1 MSSHFDSGIQC
12 LSLIARFHQLPAEPS
27 ALKREFQHD
36 DESLAD
42 INLIRAAKSLGFK
55 AKFIQ
60 DKVEKLSAHLL
71 PAIARHEDGHFFI
84 IAKSTDDEVLIQD
97 LQNQKP
103 ETLSFAQ
110 LETIWNG
117 ELLLLSKRSSLLSES
132 AKFGFSWFLPALVK
146 YKPYFSDVFVASFF
160 IQLVGLASPIFFQV
174 VIDKVLVHKGMTTLD
189 VLAVGFFIVITFE
202 VVLTGLRTY
211 VFSHTT
217 NRVDVELGSKL
228 YKHMLSLPVSYFN
241 TRRVGDTV
249 ARVKELDSIREFLTG
264 SSLTVVLDVFFS
276 FVFFAVMFYYAP
288 LLTWIIIGTI
298 PFYFAL
304 SLLVTP
310 TLRKRL
316 NEKFQRSAENHSFL
330 VESVNGVETIKA
342 MAVEPQLRNTWEDKL
357 ADYVNTSFKTSN
369 LNNVY
374 SQVAA
379 YINKVGGL
387 FTLYFGAIAVVTGE
401 LTIGQFIAFNML
413 SQRVSGPIMRL
424 VNLWQDFQQAN
435 ISLQRLGD
443 VLNAPSEPGYN
454 PNRATLPDIKG
465 QVLFE
470 DVVFRYGPNRAPV
483 LNNISFQC
491 RPGEVIGIVGR
502 SGSGKSTLTKL
513 VQRLYVPESGRVM
526 IDGVDLAMVEPAW
539 LRRQVGVVLQEN
551 FLFNRTVR
559 ENIALVDSGMPM
571 EQVVNAAQLAGAHEF
586 ILELPEGYDTVVG
599 EQGSSL
605 SGGQRQRIAIARA
618 LVTNPKIL
626 IFDEA
631 TSALDYE
638 SESIIQANMR
648 RISQGRTVFIIAHR
662 LSAVKDANR
671 IMVVDKGKLVEQGGH
686 EQLIKHG
693 GIYAQ
698 LYSIQSHQGIGV
710 AAKPVKQANL
720 SKQVGTANNPISP
733 QRSVRTN
740 AQVNVQTN
748 AQVNAPG
755 SFVQK
760 SQVIQTAP
768 VQNTTQHT
776 ATTQSSVT
784 KAPDVQS
791 AQQGDDNAK

>member
-1 MSSHFDSGIQC
+1 MSSHFTSGIQC
-12 LSLIARFHQLPAEPS
+12 LALIARFHQIPAEPS
-27 ALKREFQHD
+27 ALIREFQHND
-36 DESLAD
+36 LDSNDKSLAD
-42 INLIRAAKSLGFK
+42 INLIRAAKSLGFR
-55 AKFIQ
+55 AKFIV
-60 DKVEKLSAHLL
+60 DKAGKLSAHTL
-71 PAIARHEDGHFFI
+71 PAIARHQDGHFFLI
-84 IAKSTDDEVLIQD
+84 VKIGTKGGSDEVLIHD
-97 LQNQKP
+97 LAYGKP
-103 ETLSFAQ
+103 STHSFNE
-110 LETIWNG
+110 LNEFWTG
-117 ELLLLSKRSSLLSES
+117 DLLLLSKRSSVLGGMLTES
-132 AKFGFSWFLPALVK
+132 AKFGFSWFIPALIK
-146 YKPYFSDVFVASFF
+146 YKTYFSDVFVASFF
-160 IQLVGLASPIFFQV
+160 IQLVGLATPIFFQV

-202 VVLTGLRTY
+202 VILTGLRTY

-228 YKHMLSLPVSYFN
+228 YKHMLSLPVAYFN

-249 ARVKELDSIREFLTG
+249 ARVKELDSVREFLTG
-264 SSLTVVLDVFFS
+264 SSLTVVLDVLFS

-298 PFYFAL
+298 PFYLAL
-304 SLLVTP
+304 SLLITP
-310 TLRKRL
+310 TLKKRL

-342 MAVEPQLRNTWEDKL
+342 MAVEPQLRNSWEDKL
-357 ADYVNTSFKTSN
+357 ADYVNISFKTSN
-369 LNNVY
+369 LNNIY
-374 SQVAA
+374 SQIAA
-379 YINKVGGL
+379 YINKIGGL
-387 FTLYFGAIAVVTGE
+387 LTLYFGSIAVVSGE

-413 SQRVSGPIMRL
+413 AQRVSGPIMRL

-443 VLNAPSEPGYN
+443 VLNSPSEPGYN

-465 QVLFE
+465 QVLF
-470 DVVFRYGPNRAPV
+470 DNVLFRYAPNRAPV

-513 VQRLYVPESGRVM
+513 IQRLYVPESGRVL
-526 IDGVDLAMVEPAW
+526 IDGVDLAMVDPAW

-559 ENIALVDSGMPM
+559 ENIALVDPSMPM
-571 EQVVNAAQLAGAHEF
+571 EQVVNAAQLSGAHEF

-605 SGGQRQRIAIARA
+605 SGGQRQRISIARA

-671 IMVVDKGKLVEQGGH
+671 ILVVDKGKLVEQGSH
-686 EQLIKHG
+686 QQLVKHG

-698 LYSIQSHQGIGV
+698 LYSIQNHHGLGMV
-710 AAKPVKQANL
+710 AKPPIKPLVPDAG
-720 SKQVGTANNPISP
+720 GT
-733 QRSVRTN
+733 
-740 AQVNVQTN
+740 NV
-748 AQVNAPG
+748 
-755 SFVQK
+755 
-760 SQVIQTAP
+760 
-768 VQNTTQHT
+768 
-776 ATTQSSVT
+776 
-784 KAPDVQS
+784 
-791 AQQGDDNAK
+791 

>member
-1 MSSHFDSGIQC
+1 MSSHFTSAIQC
-12 LSLIARFHQLPAEPS
+12 LSLLARFHQIPAEPS
-27 ALKREFQHD
+27 ALLREFLPD
-36 DESLAD
+36 ASSENAEALAD

-60 DKVEKLSAHLL
+60 DKPENLSEHLL
-71 PAIARHEDGHFFI
+71 PAIARHKDGHFFI
-84 IAKSTDDEVLIQD
+84 IVKVANDEVLIQD
-97 LQNQKP
+97 IASKDSSVNNTKAP
-103 ETLSFAQ
+103 TSHSYEELSSF
-110 LETIWNG
+110 WG
-117 ELLLLSKRSSLLSES
+117 GDLLLLSKRTSFFSGVMTQS
-132 AKFGFSWFLPALVK
+132 AKFGFSWFIPALIK

-228 YKHMLSLPVSYFN
+228 YKHMLSLPVAYFN
-241 TRRVGDTV
+241 ARRVGDTV
-249 ARVKELDSIREFLTG
+249 ARVKELDSVREFLTG
-264 SSLTVVLDVFFS
+264 SSLTVVLDILFS
-276 FVFFAVMFYYAP
+276 SVFFAVMFYYAP
-288 LLTWIIIGTI
+288 LLTWIIVGTI
-298 PFYFAL
+298 PFYLAL

-316 NEKFQRSAENHSFL
+316 DEKFQRSAENHSFL

-342 MAVEPQLRNTWEDKL
+342 MAVEPQLRNSWEDKL

-369 LNNVY
+369 LSNIY

-387 FTLYFGAIAVVTGE
+387 LTLYFGAIAVVSQE

-413 SQRVSGPIMRL
+413 AQRVSGPIMRL

-443 VLNAPSEPGYN
+443 VLNAPPEPGYN

-465 QVLFE
+465 QVVF
-470 DVVFRYGPNRAPV
+470 DNVIFRYAPNRPPV
-483 LNNISFQC
+483 LNDISFAC

-513 VQRLYVPESGRVM
+513 VQRLYLPESGRVL

-559 ENIALVDSGMPM
+559 DNIALVDSGMSM
-571 EQVVNAAQLAGAHEF
+571 EQVVKAAKLSGAHEF
-586 ILELPEGYDTVVG
+586 ILELPEGYDTIVG

-662 LSAVKDANR
+662 LSAVKDAHR
-671 IMVVDKGKLVEQGGH
+671 IMVIDKGRLVEQGSH
-686 EQLIKHG
+686 QQLVKHG

-698 LYSIQSHQGIGV
+698 LHSIQTHQGLGV
-710 AAKPVKQANL
+710 AAKPVNQAKQAQQTKEPMTHTM
-720 SKQVGTANNPISP
+720 SQQKTTPQQSHQTPHKQPQQKQVVNQADGTNKEAE
-733 QRSVRTN
+733 
-740 AQVNVQTN
+740 
-748 AQVNAPG
+748 
-755 SFVQK
+755 
-760 SQVIQTAP
+760 
-768 VQNTTQHT
+768 H
-776 ATTQSSVT
+776 
-784 KAPDVQS
+784 DV
-791 AQQGDDNAK
+791 

>member
-1 MSSHFDSGIQC
+1 MSNHFNSAIQC
-12 LSLIARFHQLPAEPS
+12 LTLIARFHQLPVEPS
-27 ALKREFQHD
+27 ALLREFQY
-36 DESLAD
+36 DESNEDKSLLAN
-42 INLIRAAKSLGFK
+42 INLIRAAKSIGFK
-55 AKFIQ
+55 AKFII
-60 DKVEKLSAHLL
+60 DTAEKLTAHTL
-71 PAIARHEDGHFFI
+71 PAIARHVDGHFFI
-84 IAKSTDDEVLIQD
+84 IVKIANDEVLVQEITGA
-97 LQNQKP
+97 NIG
-103 ETLSFAQ
+103 LSSHTFA
-110 LETIWNG
+110 EINEFWTG
-117 ELLLLSKRSSLLSES
+117 DLLLLSKRSSLISS
-132 AKFGFSWFLPALVK
+132 VMTDSVKFGFSWFIPVLIK
-146 YKPYFSDVFVASFF
+146 YKTYFNDVFIASFF

-202 VVLTGLRTY
+202 VILTGLRTY

-228 YKHMLSLPVSYFN
+228 YKHMLSLPIAYFN
-241 TRRVGDTV
+241 SRRVGDTV

-264 SSLTVVLDVFFS
+264 SSLTVVLDIFFS
-276 FVFFAVMFYYAP
+276 FVFFGVMFYYAP
-288 LLTWIIIGTI
+288 LLTWIVIGTI
-298 PFYFAL
+298 PFYLTL
-304 SLLVTP
+304 SLIITP

-342 MAVEPQLRNTWEDKL
+342 MAVEPQLRNSWEDKL

-369 LNNVY
+369 LNNIY

-379 YINKVGGL
+379 YINKIGGL
-387 FTLYFGAIAVVTGE
+387 LTLYFGSIAVVSGD
-401 LTIGQFIAFNML
+401 LSIGQFIAFNML
-413 SQRVSGPIMRL
+413 AQRVSGPIMRL
-424 VNLWQDFQQAN
+424 VNLWQDFQQAS

-443 VLNAPSEPGYN
+443 VLNSPSEPGYN
-454 PNRATLPDIKG
+454 PNRATLPDIMGKVVFDN
-465 QVLFE
+465 VLF
-470 DVVFRYGPNRAPV
+470 RYAPNRAPV
-483 LNNISFQC
+483 LNNVSFQC
-491 RPGEVIGIVGR
+491 SPGEVIGIVGR

-513 VQRLYVPESGRVM
+513 VQRLYVPEAGRVL

-551 FLFNRTVR
+551 FLFNLTVR
-559 ENIALVDSGMPM
+559 ENIALVDPSMPM
-571 EQVVNAAQLAGAHEF
+571 EQVVKAAQLSGAHDF

-662 LSAVKDANR
+662 LSAVKDAHR
-671 IMVVDKGKLVEQGGH
+671 IMVVDKGRLVEQGSH
-686 EQLIKHG
+686 QQLVEYG

-698 LYSIQSHQGIGV
+698 LYSIQNHHGV
-710 AAKPVKQANL
+710 GMAAKPLAQAPI
-720 SKQVGTANNPISP
+720 NPIIQNKP
-733 QRSVRTN
+733 KVGGNN
-740 AQVNVQTN
+740 A
-748 AQVNAPG
+748 
-755 SFVQK
+755 S
-760 SQVIQTAP
+760 
-768 VQNTTQHT
+768 
-776 ATTQSSVT
+776 
-784 KAPDVQS
+784 
-791 AQQGDDNAK
+791 

>member
-1 MSSHFDSGIQC
+1 MSSHFNSAIQC
-12 LSLIARFHQLPAEPS
+12 LTLIARFHQIPAEPS
-27 ALKREFQHD
+27 ALLREFQY
-36 DESLAD
+36 DESNEDKALLAN
-42 INLIRAAKSLGFK
+42 INLIRAAKSIGLK
-55 AKFIQ
+55 AKFITDTT
-60 DKVEKLSAHLL
+60 DKLTTYVL
-71 PAIARHEDGHFFI
+71 PAIAQHRDGHFFI
-84 IAKSTDDEVLIQD
+84 IVKIANNEVLVQEVIGSNFG
-97 LQNQKP
+97 L
-103 ETLSFAQ
+103 TSYTFA
-110 LETIWNG
+110 EINEIWSG
-117 ELLLLSKRSSLLSES
+117 DLLLLSKRSSLISGVMTEN
-132 AKFGFSWFLPALVK
+132 AKFGFSWFIPVLIK
-146 YKPYFSDVFVASFF
+146 YKTYFNDVFIASFF
-160 IQLVGLASPIFFQV
+160 IQLVGLATPIFFQV

-189 VLAVGFFIVITFE
+189 VLAIGFFIVITFE

-228 YKHMLSLPVSYFN
+228 YKHMLSLPIAYFN
-241 TRRVGDTV
+241 SRRVGDTV

-264 SSLTVVLDVFFS
+264 SSLTVVLDIFFG
-276 FVFFAVMFYYAP
+276 FVFFGVMFYYAP

-298 PFYFAL
+298 PFYLAL
-304 SLLVTP
+304 SLIVTP

-342 MAVEPQLRNTWEDKL
+342 MAVEPQLRNSWEDKL
-357 ADYVNTSFKTSN
+357 ADYVNISFKTSN
-369 LNNVY
+369 LNNIY
-374 SQVAA
+374 SQSAA
-379 YINKVGGL
+379 YINKIGGL
-387 FTLYFGAIAVVTGE
+387 LTLYFGSIAVVSGE
-401 LTIGQFIAFNML
+401 LSIGQFIAFNML
-413 SQRVSGPIMRL
+413 AQRVSGPIMRL

-454 PNRATLPDIKG
+454 PNRATLPDITG
-465 QVLFE
+465 RVVFDNVLF
-470 DVVFRYGPNRAPV
+470 RYAPNRAPV

-491 RPGEVIGIVGR
+491 RPGEVVGIVGR

-513 VQRLYVPESGRVM
+513 VQRLYVPEAGRVL

-551 FLFNRTVR
+551 FLFNLSVR
-559 ENIALVDSGMPM
+559 ENIALVDPSMPM
-571 EQVVNAAQLAGAHEF
+571 EQVVKAAQLSGAHDF

-662 LSAVKDANR
+662 LSAVKDAHR
-671 IMVVDKGKLVEQGGH
+671 IMVVDKGRLVEQGNH
-686 EQLIKHG
+686 QQLVAHG

-698 LYSIQSHQGIGV
+698 LYSIQNHHGVGV
-710 AAKPVKQANL
+710 AAKPIAQAPI
-720 SKQVGTANNPISP
+720 NPIIQNKP
-733 QRSVRTN
+733 KMGGNN
-740 AQVNVQTN
+740 A
-748 AQVNAPG
+748 
-755 SFVQK
+755 S
-760 SQVIQTAP
+760 
-768 VQNTTQHT
+768 
-776 ATTQSSVT
+776 
-784 KAPDVQS
+784 
-791 AQQGDDNAK
+791 

>member
-1 MSSHFDSGIQC
+1 MSSQFTSGIQC
-12 LSLIARFHQLPAEPS
+12 LALIARFHQIPAEPS
-27 ALKREFQHD
+27 ALIREFQHND
-36 DESLAD
+36 LHPNDKSLAD

-55 AKFIQ
+55 ARFIK
-60 DKVEKLSAHLL
+60 DSAEKLSEHTL
-71 PAIARHEDGHFFI
+71 PAIARHQDGRFFI
-84 IAKSTDDEVLIQD
+84 IAKISKNEVLIHD
-97 LQNQKP
+97 LSSNESNNKP
-103 ETLSFAQ
+103 TTHTFDELNSFWA
-110 LETIWNG
+110 G
-117 ELLLLSKRSSLLSES
+117 DLLLLSKRSSLISGVMTES
-132 AKFGFSWFLPALVK
+132 AKFGFSWFIPALIK
-146 YKPYFSDVFVASFF
+146 YKTYFSDVFVASFF

-202 VVLTGLRTY
+202 VILTGLRTY

-228 YKHMLSLPVSYFN
+228 YKHMLSLPVAYFN
-241 TRRVGDTV
+241 SRRVGDTV
-249 ARVKELDSIREFLTG
+249 ARVKELDSVREFLTG
-264 SSLTVVLDVFFS
+264 SSLTVVLDVLFS

-288 LLTWIIIGTI
+288 LLTWIIVGTI
-298 PFYFAL
+298 PFYLAL
-304 SLLVTP
+304 SLIITP

-342 MAVEPQLRNTWEDKL
+342 MAVESQLRNSWEDKL

-369 LNNVY
+369 LNNIY
-374 SQVAA
+374 SQIAA

-387 FTLYFGAIAVVTGE
+387 FTLYFGSIAVVSAE

-413 SQRVSGPIMRL
+413 AQRVSGPIMRL
-424 VNLWQDFQQAN
+424 VNLWQEFQQAN

-443 VLNAPSEPGYN
+443 VLNSPSEPGYN

-465 QVLFE
+465 KVLF
-470 DVVFRYGPNRAPV
+470 DNVLFRYAPNRAPV

-491 RPGEVIGIVGR
+491 NPGEVIGIVGR

-513 VQRLYVPESGRVM
+513 IQRLYVPESGRVL

-551 FLFNRTVR
+551 FLFNLTVR
-559 ENIALVDSGMPM
+559 ENIALVDPSMPM
-571 EQVVNAAQLAGAHEF
+571 EQVVNAAQLSGAHEF
-586 ILELPEGYDTVVG
+586 ILELPEGYDTIVG

-671 IMVVDKGKLVEQGGH
+671 IMVIDKGRLVEQGNH
-686 EQLIKHG
+686 QQLVKHG

-698 LYSIQSHQGIGV
+698 LYSIQNHHGLGM
-710 AAKPVKQANL
+710 AAKPANPPNLDKQAPI
-720 SKQVGTANNPISP
+720 NPI
-733 QRSVRTN
+733 
-740 AQVNVQTN
+740 
-748 AQVNAPG
+748 
-755 SFVQK
+755 
-760 SQVIQTAP
+760 I
-768 VQNTTQHT
+768 
-776 ATTQSSVT
+776 
-784 KAPDVQS
+784 QS
-791 AQQGDDNAK
+791 AQSAPDTGGNNV

>member
-1 MSSHFDSGIQC
+1 LLARLVQFFREDMSNHFNSGVQC
-12 LSLIARFHQLPAEPS
+12 LALIARFHQLPAEAN
-27 ALKREFQHD
+27 ALIREFQHKD
-36 DESLAD
+36 PSLAD
-42 INLIRAAKSLGFK
+42 INLVRAAKSLGFK
-55 AKFIQ
+55 AKFIG
-60 DKVEKLSAHLL
+60 DKPEKLSAHVL
-71 PAIARHEDGHFFI
+71 PAIARHEEGHFFV
-84 IAKSTDDEVLIQD
+84 IAKSTNDEVLIHD
-97 LQNQKP
+97 LTEQKP
-103 ETLSFAQ
+103 QTLTFAQ
-110 LETIWNG
+110 LETIWTG
-117 ELLLLSKRSSLLSES
+117 DLLLLSKRNSLVNKS
-132 AKFGFSWFLPALVK
+132 AKFGFSWFVPALIK
-146 YKPYFSDVFVASFF
+146 YKKFFADVFIASFF
-160 IQLVGLASPIFFQV
+160 IQLVGLATPIFFQV

-202 VVLTGLRTY
+202 VFLTGLRTY

-228 YKHMLSLPVSYFN
+228 YKHMLSLPIAYFN
-241 TRRVGDTV
+241 SRRVGDTV

-264 SSLTVVLDVFFS
+264 SSLTIVLDVFFS
-276 FVFFAVMFYYAP
+276 FIFFAVMFYYAP
-288 LLTWIIIGTI
+288 LLTWIILGTI
-298 PFYFAL
+298 PFYLVL

-310 TLRKRL
+310 ALRKRL
-316 NEKFQRSAENHSFL
+316 NDKFQRSAENHSFL

-342 MAVEPQLRNTWEDKL
+342 MAVEPQLRNSWEDKL
-357 ADYVNTSFKTSN
+357 ADYVNVSFKTSN

-387 FTLYFGAIAVVTGE
+387 LTLYFGAIAVVMGE

-443 VLNAPSEPGYN
+443 VLNSPSEPGYN

-465 QVLFE
+465 QINF
-470 DVVFRYGPNRAPV
+470 DNVVFRYAPNRPPV

-491 RPGEVIGIVGR
+491 RAGEVIGIVGR

-513 VQRLYVPESGRVM
+513 VQRLYVPEAGRVL

-551 FLFNRTVR
+551 FLFNRSVR
-559 ENIALVDSGMPM
+559 ENIALVDTGMPM

-586 ILELPEGYDTVVG
+586 ILELPEGYDTIVG

-671 IMVVDKGKLVEQGGH
+671 IMVIDKGKLVEQGEH
-686 EQLIKHG
+686 QQLVELG
-693 GIYAQ
+693 GIYAH
-698 LYSIQSHQGIGV
+698 LYSIQNHHGVGITEKV
-710 AAKPVKQANL
+710 APKKPS
-720 SKQVGTANNPISP
+720 SKQPS
-733 QRSVRTN
+733 
-740 AQVNVQTN
+740 
-748 AQVNAPG
+748 
-755 SFVQK
+755 QK
-760 SQVIQTAP
+760 AVI
-768 VQNTTQHT
+768 VSSHSTTLEKPLHPLR
-776 ATTQSSVT
+776 
-784 KAPDVQS
+784 KDH
-791 AQQGDDNAK
+791 G

>member
-1 MSSHFDSGIQC
+1 MSSHFNSGIQC
-12 LSLIARFHQLPAEPS
+12 LSLIARFHQIPAEPS
-27 ALKREFQHD
+27 ALLREFQY
-36 DESLAD
+36 DESNKDKSLLAD
-42 INLIRAAKSLGFK
+42 INLIRAAKSIGFK
-55 AKFIQ
+55 ATFIIDTA
-60 DKVEKLSAHLL
+60 DKLTAHVL
-71 PAIARHEDGHFFI
+71 PAIARHIDGHFFI
-84 IAKSTDDEVLIQD
+84 IAKVANDEVLVQD
-97 LQNQKP
+97 IADASRGLTTHTFDKLN
-103 ETLSFAQ
+103 EFWT
-110 LETIWNG
+110 G
-117 ELLLLSKRSSLLSES
+117 DLLLLSKRSPLISGIMTES
-132 AKFGFSWFLPALVK
+132 AKFGFLWFIPALIK
-146 YKPYFSDVFVASFF
+146 YKTYFSDVFVASFF
-160 IQLVGLASPIFFQV
+160 IQLIGLASPIFFQV

-202 VVLTGLRTY
+202 VILTGLRTY

-228 YKHMLSLPVSYFN
+228 YKHMLSLPVAYFN
-241 TRRVGDTV
+241 SRRVGDTV
-249 ARVKELDSIREFLTG
+249 ARVKELDSVREFLTG

-276 FVFFAVMFYYAP
+276 FVFFGVMFYYAP

-298 PFYFAL
+298 PFYLAL
-304 SLLVTP
+304 SLMITP

-342 MAVEPQLRNTWEDKL
+342 MAVEPQLRNSWEDKL

-369 LNNVY
+369 LNNIY
-374 SQVAA
+374 SQTAA
-379 YINKVGGL
+379 YINKIGGL
-387 FTLYFGAIAVVTGE
+387 LTLYFGSIAVVAGE
-401 LTIGQFIAFNML
+401 LSIGQFIAFNML
-413 SQRVSGPIMRL
+413 AQRVSGPIMRL
-424 VNLWQDFQQAN
+424 VNLWQDFQQTN

-443 VLNAPSEPGYN
+443 VLNSPPEPGYN
-454 PNRATLPDIKG
+454 PNRATLPDIMGKVVFDN
-465 QVLFE
+465 VLF
-470 DVVFRYGPNRAPV
+470 RYAPNRAPV

-513 VQRLYVPESGRVM
+513 IQRLYVPEAGRVL

-551 FLFNRTVR
+551 FLFNLSVR
-559 ENIALVDSGMPM
+559 KNIALVDPSMPM
-571 EQVVNAAQLAGAHEF
+571 EQVVKAAQLSGAHEF

-605 SGGQRQRIAIARA
+605 SGGQRQRQRIAIARA

-662 LSAVKDANR
+662 LSAVKDAHR
-671 IMVVDKGKLVEQGGH
+671 IMVVDKGSLVEQGSH
-686 EQLIKHG
+686 QQLVEHG

-698 LYSIQSHQGIGV
+698 LYSIQNHHGV
-710 AAKPVKQANL
+710 GMAAKPLAQAPI
-720 SKQVGTANNPISP
+720 NPIVQDQP
-733 QRSVRTN
+733 N
-740 AQVNVQTN
+740 AGAHNV
-748 AQVNAPG
+748 
-755 SFVQK
+755 S
-760 SQVIQTAP
+760 
-768 VQNTTQHT
+768 
-776 ATTQSSVT
+776 
-784 KAPDVQS
+784 
-791 AQQGDDNAK
+791 

>member
-12 LSLIARFHQLPAEPS
+12 LSLIARFHQIPAEPS
-27 ALKREFQHD
+27 ALKREFQPD
-36 DESLAD
+36 DDSINKASLAD

-71 PAIARHEDGHFFI
+71 PAIARHEDGHFFLI
-84 IAKSTDDEVLIQD
+84 VKVDSKGTGNEVLIQD
-97 LQNQKP
+97 LKNRAP
-103 ETLSFAQ
+103 ETLSLAQ
-110 LETIWNG
+110 LETVWTG
-117 ELLLLSKRSSLLSES
+117 ELLLLSKRSSLLGGVMNES
-132 AKFGFSWFLPALVK
+132 AKFGFTWFIPALVK
-146 YKPYFSDVFVASFF
+146 YKQYFSDVFVASFF

-202 VVLTGLRTY
+202 VALTGLRTY

-217 NRVDVELGSKL
+217 NRIDVELGSKL
-228 YKHMLSLPVSYFN
+228 YKHMLSLPIAYFN
-241 TRRVGDTV
+241 ARRVGDTV
-249 ARVKELDSIREFLTG
+249 ARVKELDSVREFLTG
-264 SSLTVVLDVFFS
+264 SSLTVVLDVLFS

-288 LLTWIIIGTI
+288 LLTWIIVGTI
-298 PFYFAL
+298 PFYLVL

-310 TLRKRL
+310 TLRRRL
-316 NEKFQRSAENHSFL
+316 DEKFQRSAENHSFL

-342 MAVEPQLRNTWEDKL
+342 MAVEPQLRNSWEDKL

-369 LNNVY
+369 LNNIY

-387 FTLYFGAIAVVTGE
+387 LTLYFGSIAVVSGE

-413 SQRVSGPIMRL
+413 AQRVSGPIMRL

-470 DVVFRYGPNRAPV
+470 NVVFRYGPNRAPV

-559 ENIALVDSGMPM
+559 DNIALVDTGMPM
-571 EQVVNAAQLAGAHEF
+571 EHVVKAAQLAGAHEF
-586 ILELPEGYDTVVG
+586 ILELPEGYDTIVG

-638 SESIIQANMR
+638 SESIIQSNMR

-671 IMVVDKGKLVEQGGH
+671 IMVIDKGRLVEQGSH
-686 EQLIKHG
+686 QQLVKHG
-693 GIYAQ
+693 GIYSQ
-698 LYSIQSHQGIGV
+698 LYSIQSHHGLGV
-710 AAKPVKQANL
+710 VANPQNNNSRQKQTPAQTK
-720 SKQVGTANNPISP
+720 SQFQP
-733 QRSVRTN
+733 N
-740 AQVNVQTN
+740 AQHHQQVASRVNKPQQPQGNVEEKAVVKKENT
-748 AQVNAPG
+748 VNRT
-755 SFVQK
+755 VE
-760 SQVIQTAP
+760 I
-768 VQNTTQHT
+768 
-776 ATTQSSVT
+776 
-784 KAPDVQS
+784 
-791 AQQGDDNAK
+791 DNDK

>member
-1 MSSHFDSGIQC
+1 MSSHFNSAIQC
-12 LSLIARFHQLPAEPS
+12 LSLLARFHQIPAEPN
-27 ALKREFQHD
+27 ALIREFQPD
-36 DESLAD
+36 ASSENAEKLLD
-42 INLIRAAKSLGFK
+42 INIVRAAKSVGFK
-55 AKFIQ
+55 AKFTQ
-60 DKVEKLSAHLL
+60 DKPEKLSEHIL
-71 PAIARHEDGHFFI
+71 PAIARHKEWHFFI
-84 IAKSTDDEVLIQD
+84 IAKVSQDEVLIQD
-97 LQNQKP
+97 VNSKNNAP
-103 ETLSFAQ
+103 TTHSFEALSLF
-110 LETIWNG
+110 WDG
-117 ELLLLSKRSSLLSES
+117 ELLLLSKRTSFFSGVMNES
-132 AKFGFSWFLPALVK
+132 AKFGFSWFVPALIK

-160 IQLVGLASPIFFQV
+160 IQLIGLASPIFFQV

-228 YKHMLSLPVSYFN
+228 YKHMLSLPVAYFN
-241 TRRVGDTV
+241 ARRVGDTV
-249 ARVKELDSIREFLTG
+249 ARVKELDSVREFLTG
-264 SSLTVVLDVFFS
+264 SSLTVVLDVLFS
-276 FVFFAVMFYYAP
+276 TIFFAVMFYYAP
-288 LLTWIIIGTI
+288 LLTWIIVGTI
-298 PFYFAL
+298 PFYLAL

-342 MAVEPQLRNTWEDKL
+342 MAVEPQLRNSWEDKL

-369 LNNVY
+369 LNNIY

-379 YINKVGGL
+379 YINKIGGL
-387 FTLYFGAIAVVTGE
+387 LTLYFGSIAVVSQE

-413 SQRVSGPIMRL
+413 AQRVSGPIMRL

-454 PNRATLPDIKG
+454 PNRATLPDIRG
-465 QVLFE
+465 QVTF
-470 DVVFRYGPNRAPV
+470 DNVIFRYAPNRPPV
-483 LNNISFQC
+483 LNDISFAC

-513 VQRLYVPESGRVM
+513 VQRLYVPEVGQVL

-551 FLFNRTVR
+551 FLFNRSVR
-559 ENIALVDSGMPM
+559 ENIALVDSGMSM
-571 EQVVNAAQLAGAHEF
+571 EQVVNAAQLSGAHEF

-671 IMVVDKGKLVEQGGH
+671 IMVVDKGRLVEQGSH
-686 EQLIKHG
+686 QQLVKYG

-698 LYSIQSHQGIGV
+698 LHSIQSHQGLGV
-710 AAKPVKQANL
+710 AAKPVN
-720 SKQVGTANNPISP
+720 QVKPATRPI
-733 QRSVRTN
+733 T
-740 AQVNVQTN
+740 
-748 AQVNAPG
+748 
-755 SFVQK
+755 K
-760 SQVIQTAP
+760 P
-768 VQNTTQHT
+768 VQQQN
-776 ATTQSSVT
+776 V
-784 KAPDVQS
+784 APQPP
-791 AQQGDDNAK
+791 QQQQAVNQTERPSKEFEHDH

>member
-1 MSSHFDSGIQC
+1 MTQGKKMSSHFNSAIQC
-12 LSLIARFHQLPAEPS
+12 LSLIARFHQIPAEPS
-27 ALKREFQHD
+27 ALIREFQHED
-36 DESLAD
+36 FGLNKESLAD
-42 INLIRAAKSLGFK
+42 INLIRAARSLGFK

-60 DKVEKLSAHLL
+60 DTPEQLSAHLL
-71 PAIARHEDGHFFI
+71 PAIARHKEGHFFI
-84 IAKSTDDEVLIQD
+84 IAKSTNDEVLIQD
-97 LQNQKP
+97 LNTSAASNAP
-103 ETLSFAQ
+103 TTHTFEELSSF
-110 LETIWNG
+110 WDG
-117 ELLLLSKRSSLLSES
+117 ELLLLSKRSSFFSGALTES
-132 AKFGFSWFLPALVK
+132 AKFGFSWFIPALIK
-146 YKPYFSDVFVASFF
+146 YKTYFSDVLVASFF

-211 VFSHTT
+211 IFSHTT

-228 YKHMLSLPVSYFN
+228 YKHMLSLPVAYFN
-241 TRRVGDTV
+241 ARRIGDTV

-264 SSLTVVLDVFFS
+264 SSLTVVLDVLFS

-298 PFYFAL
+298 PFYLAL

-316 NEKFQRSAENHSFL
+316 EEKFQRSAENHSFL

-342 MAVEPQLRNTWEDKL
+342 MAVEPQLRNSWEDKL
-357 ADYVNTSFKTSN
+357 ADYVNISFKTSN
-369 LNNVY
+369 LNNIY
-374 SQVAA
+374 SQTAA
-379 YINKVGGL
+379 YINKIGGL
-387 FTLYFGAIAVVTGE
+387 LTLYFGSIAVVSAG

-413 SQRVSGPIMRL
+413 AQRVSGPIMRL

-443 VLNAPSEPGYN
+443 VLDSPPEPGYN

-465 QVLFE
+465 HVVFE
-470 DVVFRYGPNRAPV
+470 DVLFRYAPNRAPV
-483 LNNISFQC
+483 LNNISFEC

-513 VQRLYVPESGRVM
+513 IQRLYVPESGRVL

-559 ENIALVDSGMPM
+559 ENIALVDVGMSM
-571 EQVVNAAQLAGAHEF
+571 EQVVKAAQLSGAHEF

-638 SESIIQANMR
+638 SESMIQANMR

-671 IMVVDKGKLVEQGGH
+671 IMVIDKGRLVEQGCH
-686 EQLIKHG
+686 EQLIQHG
-693 GIYAQ
+693 GIYAR
-698 LYSIQSHQGIGV
+698 LHAIQNQHSLRHDLGV
-710 AAKPVKQANL
+710 VAKSAAPQATSQPTND
-720 SKQVGTANNPISP
+720 TNN
-733 QRSVRTN
+733 TN
-740 AQVNVQTN
+740 
-748 AQVNAPG
+748 
-755 SFVQK
+755 K
-760 SQVIQTAP
+760 
-768 VQNTTQHT
+768 
-776 ATTQSSVT
+776 AT
-784 KAPDVQS
+784 KHD
-791 AQQGDDNAK
+791 

>member
-1 MSSHFDSGIQC
+1 MSSHFNSAIQC
-12 LSLIARFHQLPAEPS
+12 LTLIARFHQIPAEPS
-27 ALKREFQHD
+27 ALLREFQY
-36 DESLAD
+36 DESNEDKSLLAN
-42 INLIRAAKSLGFK
+42 INLIRAAKSIGLK
-55 AKFIQ
+55 AKFITDTT
-60 DKVEKLSAHLL
+60 DKLTTYVL
-71 PAIARHEDGHFFI
+71 PAIGQHRDGHFFVI
-84 IAKSTDDEVLIQD
+84 VKIAKNEVLVQEVTGSN
-97 LQNQKP
+97 LGL
-103 ETLSFAQ
+103 TSYTFA
-110 LETIWNG
+110 EINEIWSG
-117 ELLLLSKRSSLLSES
+117 DLLLLSKRSSLISGLMTEN
-132 AKFGFSWFLPALVK
+132 AKFGFSWFIPVLIK
-146 YKPYFSDVFVASFF
+146 YKTYFNDVFIASFF

-189 VLAVGFFIVITFE
+189 VLAIGFFIVITFE

-228 YKHMLSLPVSYFN
+228 YKHMLSLPIAYFN
-241 TRRVGDTV
+241 SRRVGDTV

-264 SSLTVVLDVFFS
+264 SSLTVVLDIFFG
-276 FVFFAVMFYYAP
+276 FVFFGVMFYYAP

-298 PFYFAL
+298 PFYLVL
-304 SLLVTP
+304 SLIVTP

-342 MAVEPQLRNTWEDKL
+342 MAVEPQLRNSWEDKL
-357 ADYVNTSFKTSN
+357 ADYVNISFKTSN
-369 LNNVY
+369 LNNFY
-374 SQVAA
+374 SQSAA
-379 YINKVGGL
+379 YINKIGGL
-387 FTLYFGAIAVVTGE
+387 LTLYFGSIAVVSGE
-401 LTIGQFIAFNML
+401 LSIGQFIAFNML
-413 SQRVSGPIMRL
+413 AQRVSGPIMRL

-454 PNRATLPDIKG
+454 PNRATLPDIAG
-465 QVLFE
+465 RVVLDNVLF
-470 DVVFRYGPNRAPV
+470 RYSPNRAPV

-491 RPGEVIGIVGR
+491 HPGEVIGIVGR

-513 VQRLYVPESGRVM
+513 IQRLYVPEAGRVL

-551 FLFNRTVR
+551 FLFNLSVR
-559 ENIALVDSGMPM
+559 ENIALVDPSMPM
-571 EQVVNAAQLAGAHEF
+571 EQVVKAAQLSGAHDF

-648 RISQGRTVFIIAHR
+648 RISQGKTVFIIAHR
-662 LSAVKDANR
+662 LSAVKDAHR
-671 IMVVDKGKLVEQGGH
+671 IMVVDKGRLVEQGNH
-686 EQLIKHG
+686 QQLVAHG

-698 LYSIQSHQGIGV
+698 LYSIQNHHGVGV
-710 AAKPVKQANL
+710 AAKPIAQAPI
-720 SKQVGTANNPISP
+720 NPIIQNKP
-733 QRSVRTN
+733 KMGGNN
-740 AQVNVQTN
+740 A
-748 AQVNAPG
+748 
-755 SFVQK
+755 S
-760 SQVIQTAP
+760 
-768 VQNTTQHT
+768 
-776 ATTQSSVT
+776 
-784 KAPDVQS
+784 
-791 AQQGDDNAK
+791 

>member
-1 MSSHFDSGIQC
+1 MSSHFNSAIQC
-12 LSLIARFHQLPAEPS
+12 LSLVARFHQIPAEPN
-27 ALKREFQHD
+27 ALIREFQHN

-60 DKVEKLSAHLL
+60 DSAAHLSGHLL
-71 PAIARHEDGHFFI
+71 PAIARHQNGHFFI
-84 IAKSTDDEVLIQD
+84 IAKVANGEVLIQD
-97 LQNQKP
+97 IDPSAASNAPTTHTFEELA
-103 ETLSFAQ
+103 SF
-110 LETIWNG
+110 WSG
-117 ELLLLSKRSSLLSES
+117 ELLLLSKRSSFFSGALTQS
-132 AKFGFSWFLPALVK
+132 AKFGFSWFIPALIK
-146 YKPYFSDVFVASFF
+146 YKTYFTDVFVASFF

-211 VFSHTT
+211 IFSHTT

-228 YKHMLSLPVSYFN
+228 YKHMLSLPVAYFN
-241 TRRVGDTV
+241 SRRVGDTV

-264 SSLTVVLDVFFS
+264 SSLTVVLDVLFS

-298 PFYFAL
+298 PFYLAL

-316 NEKFQRSAENHSFL
+316 EEKFQRSAENHSFL

-342 MAVEPQLRNTWEDKL
+342 MAVEPQLRNSWDDKL
-357 ADYVNTSFKTSN
+357 ADYVNISFKTSN
-369 LNNVY
+369 LNNIY
-374 SQVAA
+374 SQIAA
-379 YINKVGGL
+379 YINKIGGL
-387 FTLYFGAIAVVTGE
+387 LTLYFGSIAVVSAE

-413 SQRVSGPIMRL
+413 AQRVSGPIMRL

-443 VLNAPSEPGYN
+443 VLDSPSEPGYN

-465 QVLFE
+465 QVVFE
-470 DVVFRYGPNRAPV
+470 DVLFRYAPNRAPV
-483 LNNISFQC
+483 LNNISFAC

-513 VQRLYVPESGRVM
+513 IQRLYVPESGRVL

-559 ENIALVDSGMPM
+559 ENIALVDPSMAM
-571 EQVVNAAQLAGAHEF
+571 EQVVQAAKLSGAHEF

-648 RISQGRTVFIIAHR
+648 RISHGRTVFIIAHR

-671 IMVVDKGKLVEQGGH
+671 IMVIEKGRLAEQGSH
-686 EQLIKHG
+686 QQLIQQG
-693 GIYAQ
+693 GIYAH
-698 LYSIQSHQGIGV
+698 LHSIQSHHGIGV
-710 AAKPVKQANL
+710 AENPAPQTPQQQRQKQEQHRRQAV
-720 SKQVGTANNPISP
+720 Q
-733 QRSVRTN
+733 Q
-740 AQVNVQTN
+740 AQIAAQTN
-748 AQVNAPG
+748 SVN
-755 SFVQK
+755 K
-760 SQVIQTAP
+760 E
-768 VQNTTQHT
+768 
-776 ATTQSSVT
+776 T
-784 KAPDVQS
+784 KND
-791 AQQGDDNAK
+791 K

>member
-1 MSSHFDSGIQC
+1 MSSHFNSGIQC
-12 LSLIARFHQLPAEPS
+12 LALIARFHQIPAEPS
-27 ALKREFQHD
+27 ALLREFQHND
-36 DESLAD
+36 CTENKTLLAD
-42 INLIRAAKSLGFK
+42 INLIRAAKSVGFK
-55 AKFIQ
+55 AKFIIDTA
-60 DKVEKLSAHLL
+60 DKLTDHVL
-71 PAIARHEDGHFFI
+71 PAIARHIDGHFFI
-84 IAKSTDDEVLIQD
+84 IVKVTNDEVLVQD
-97 LQNQKP
+97 LTDASTSPTTYTFDALN
-103 ETLSFAQ
+103 EF
-110 LETIWNG
+110 WNG
-117 ELLLLSKRSSLLSES
+117 DLLLLSKRSSLISGVMTES
-132 AKFGFSWFLPALVK
+132 ATFGFSWFIPALIK
-146 YKPYFSDVFVASFF
+146 YKSYFNDVFMASFF

-202 VVLTGLRTY
+202 VILTGLRTY

-228 YKHMLSLPVSYFN
+228 YKHMLSLPVAYFN
-241 TRRVGDTV
+241 SRRVGDTV

-276 FVFFAVMFYYAP
+276 FVFFGVMFYYAP

-298 PFYFAL
+298 PFYLAL
-304 SLLVTP
+304 SLIITP

-342 MAVEPQLRNTWEDKL
+342 MAVEPQLRNSWEDKL
-357 ADYVNTSFKTSN
+357 ADYVNISFKTSN
-369 LNNVY
+369 LNNIY

-379 YINKVGGL
+379 YINKIGGL
-387 FTLYFGAIAVVTGE
+387 LTLYFGSIAVVSGE
-401 LTIGQFIAFNML
+401 LSIGQFIAFNML
-413 SQRVSGPIMRL
+413 AQRVSGPIMRL

-443 VLNAPSEPGYN
+443 VLNSPPEPGYN
-454 PNRATLPDIKG
+454 PNRATLPDIMGKVIFDD
-465 QVLFE
+465 VLF
-470 DVVFRYGPNRAPV
+470 RYAPNRAPV
-483 LNNISFQC
+483 LNNISFACQ
-491 RPGEVIGIVGR
+491 PGEVIGIVGR

-513 VQRLYVPESGRVM
+513 IQRLYVPEAGRVL

-551 FLFNRTVR
+551 FLFNLTVR
-559 ENIALVDSGMPM
+559 ENIALVDPSMPM
-571 EQVVNAAQLAGAHEF
+571 EQVVNAAQLSGAHDF
-586 ILELPEGYDTVVG
+586 ILELPEGYDTVIG

-671 IMVVDKGKLVEQGGH
+671 IMVIDKGRLAEQGNH
-686 EQLIKHG
+686 QQLVDLG

-698 LYSIQSHQGIGV
+698 LNSLQNHHGLGI
-710 AAKPVKQANL
+710 AAKPIAQA
-720 SKQVGTANNPISP
+720 PIHP
-733 QRSVRTN
+733 
-740 AQVNVQTN
+740 
-748 AQVNAPG
+748 
-755 SFVQK
+755 
-760 SQVIQTAP
+760 I
-768 VQNTTQHT
+768 VQNKPNVDGHNV
-776 ATTQSSVT
+776 SST
-784 KAPDVQS
+784 
-791 AQQGDDNAK
+791 

>member
-1 MSSHFDSGIQC
+1 MSSHFKSAIQC
-12 LSLIARFHQLPAEPS
+12 LSLLARFHQIPAEPS
-27 ALKREFQHD
+27 ALIREFHPD
-36 DESLAD
+36 SASENAEKLLH
-42 INLIRAAKSLGFK
+42 INVVRAAKSLGFK

-60 DKVEKLSAHLL
+60 DKPEKLSEHLL
-71 PAIARHEDGHFFI
+71 PAIARHKDGHFFI
-84 IAKSTDDEVLIQD
+84 IAKVANQEVLIQELVSD
-97 LQNQKP
+97 DSKEKTRNAP
-103 ETLSFAQ
+103 TTHSFESLLNFWQ
-110 LETIWNG
+110 G
-117 ELLLLSKRSSLLSES
+117 ELLLLSKRSSLFSGVMNES
-132 AKFGFSWFLPALVK
+132 AKFGFSWFVPALIK

-228 YKHMLSLPVSYFN
+228 YKHMLSLPVAYFN
-241 TRRVGDTV
+241 ARRVGDTV
-249 ARVKELDSIREFLTG
+249 ARVKELDSVREFLTG
-264 SSLTVVLDVFFS
+264 SSLTVVLDVLFS
-276 FVFFAVMFYYAP
+276 TIFFAVMFYYAP
-288 LLTWIIIGTI
+288 LLTWIIVGTI
-298 PFYFAL
+298 PFYLAL

-316 NEKFQRSAENHSFL
+316 DEKFQRSAENHSFL

-342 MAVEPQLRNTWEDKL
+342 MAVEPQLRNSWEDKL

-369 LNNVY
+369 LNNIY

-379 YINKVGGL
+379 YINKIGGL
-387 FTLYFGAIAVVTGE
+387 LTLYFGSIAVVSQE

-413 SQRVSGPIMRL
+413 AQRVSGPIMRL

-465 QVLFE
+465 QVTF
-470 DVVFRYGPNRAPV
+470 DNVIFRYAPNRPPV
-483 LNNISFQC
+483 LNDISFAC

-513 VQRLYVPESGRVM
+513 VQRLYVPEAGRVL

-551 FLFNRTVR
+551 FLFNRSVR
-559 ENIALVDSGMPM
+559 ENIALVDSGMSM
-571 EQVVNAAQLAGAHEF
+571 EQVVKAAQLSGAHEF
-586 ILELPEGYDTVVG
+586 ILELPEGYDTIVG

-671 IMVVDKGKLVEQGGH
+671 IMVVDKGRLVEQGNH
-686 EQLIKHG
+686 QQLVKHG

-698 LYSIQSHQGIGV
+698 LHSIQSHQGLGV
-710 AAKPVKQANL
+710 AAKPV
-720 SKQVGTANNPISP
+720 
-733 QRSVRTN
+733 
-740 AQVNVQTN
+740 
-748 AQVNAPG
+748 
-755 SFVQK
+755 
-760 SQVIQTAP
+760 SQVKPATRPITKP
-768 VQNTTQHT
+768 VQQQNV
-776 ATTQSSVT
+776 APQSS
-784 KAPDVQS
+784 
-791 AQQGDDNAK
+791 QQQQAVNQTEHPSKESEHDH

>member
-1 MSSHFDSGIQC
+1 MIFNIKEKMSSYFNSGIQC
-12 LSLIARFHQLPAEPS
+12 LSLIARFHQIPAEPS
-27 ALKREFQHD
+27 ALLREFQHE

-42 INLIRAAKSLGFK
+42 INLIRAAKSLSFK
-55 AKFIQ
+55 AKFIV
-60 DKVEKLSAHLL
+60 DTVKDLKAETL
-71 PAIARHEDGHFFI
+71 PAIARHKEGHFFI
-84 IAKSTDDEVLIQD
+84 IAKITDDDVLIQD
-97 LQNQKP
+97 LQQGKP
-103 ETLSFAQ
+103 VTHSHEELSEFW
-110 LETIWNG
+110 TG
-117 ELLLLSKRSSLLSES
+117 DLLLLSKRKGLLTES
-132 AKFGFSWFLPALVK
+132 AKFGFSWFIPALIK
-146 YKPYFSDVFVASFF
+146 YKPYFSDVFIASFF
-160 IQLVGLASPIFFQV
+160 IQLVGLATPIFFQV

-228 YKHMLSLPVSYFN
+228 YKHMLSLPIAYFN
-241 TRRVGDTV
+241 ARRVGDTV

-276 FVFFAVMFYYAP
+276 FVFFSVMFYYAP

-298 PFYFAL
+298 PFYFVL
-304 SLLVTP
+304 SLIVTP

-342 MAVEPQLRNTWEDKL
+342 MAVEPQLRNAWEDKL

-369 LNNVY
+369 LNNIY
-374 SQVAA
+374 SQVAS

-387 FTLYFGAIAVVTGE
+387 LTLYFGAIAVVTGE

-413 SQRVSGPIMRL
+413 AQRVSGPIMRL

-443 VLNAPSEPGYN
+443 VLNAPPEPGYD
-454 PNRATLPDIKG
+454 PNRATLPDIQG
-465 QVLFE
+465 HVLF
-470 DVVFRYGPNRAPV
+470 DNVLFRYGPNRAPV

-513 VQRLYVPESGRVM
+513 IQRLYVPESGRVM

-559 ENIALVDSGMPM
+559 ENIALVDTGMPM
-571 EQVVNAAQLAGAHEF
+571 THVVNAAKLAGAHEF

-671 IMVVDKGKLVEQGGH
+671 IMVVDKGRLVEQGSH
-686 EQLIKHG
+686 DQLVNHG

-698 LYSIQSHQGIGV
+698 LYSIQSHHGLGM
-710 AAKPVKQANL
+710 AAKPVMQNKNHAKTQ
-720 SKQVGTANNPISP
+720 TANQASLK
-733 QRSVRTN
+733 
-740 AQVNVQTN
+740 
-748 AQVNAPG
+748 G
-755 SFVQK
+755 S
-760 SQVIQTAP
+760 
-768 VQNTTQHT
+768 
-776 ATTQSSVT
+776 
-784 KAPDVQS
+784 
-791 AQQGDDNAK
+791 DNATS

>member
-1 MSSHFDSGIQC
+1 MYSPFNSGIQC
-12 LSLIARFHQLPAEPS
+12 LSLIARFHQLPAEPD
-27 ALKREFQHD
+27 ALIREFQHD

-42 INLIRAAKSLGFK
+42 INLVRAAKSLGFK
-55 AKFIQ
+55 AKFITDQ
-60 DKVEKLSAHLL
+60 VDNLSEHLL
-71 PAIARHEDGHFFI
+71 PAIARHRDGHFFI
-84 IAKSTDDEVLIQD
+84 IAKVDQDEVLVHD
-97 LQNQKP
+97 LKNNKP
-103 ETLSFAQ
+103 TTHSYDELTSF
-110 LETIWNG
+110 WDG
-117 ELLLLSKRSSLLSES
+117 ELLLLSKRSSLLNES
-132 AKFGFSWFLPALVK
+132 AKFGFSWFIPALVK
-146 YKPYFSDVFVASFF
+146 YRPYFTDVFLASFF

-189 VLAVGFFIVITFE
+189 VLAVGFFLVITFE
-202 VVLTGLRTY
+202 VLLTGLRTY

-241 TRRVGDTV
+241 ARRVGDTV

-264 SSLTVVLDVFFS
+264 SSLTVVLDVLFS

-288 LLTWIIIGTI
+288 LLTWIIVGTI
-298 PFYFAL
+298 PFYLLL

-342 MAVEPQLRNTWEDKL
+342 MAVEPQLRNSWEDKL
-357 ADYVNTSFKTSN
+357 ADYVNTSFKTSH
-369 LNNVY
+369 LNNIY

-379 YINKVGGL
+379 YINKTGGL
-387 FTLYFGAIAVVTGE
+387 LTLYFGSIAVVSGE

-443 VLNAPSEPGYN
+443 VLNSPSEPGYN
-454 PNRATLPDIKG
+454 PNRATLPGIKG
-465 QVLFE
+465 QVVFE
-470 DVVFRYGPNRAPV
+470 QVVFRYAPERAPV

-513 VQRLYVPESGRVM
+513 VQRLYVPESGRVL

-559 ENIALVDSGMPM
+559 ENIALVDPGMPM
-571 EQVVNAAQLAGAHEF
+571 AQVVQAAELAGAHEF

-599 EQGSSL
+599 EQGASL

-648 RISQGRTVFIIAHR
+648 RISAGRTVFIIAHR
-662 LSAVKDANR
+662 LSAVKDAHR
-671 IMVVDKGKLVEQGGH
+671 IMVVDKGRLVEQGNH
-686 EQLIKHG
+686 QQLVKHG

-698 LYSIQSHQGIGV
+698 LYSIQNHHGLGM
-710 AAKPVKQANL
+710 AANPVSRTDNKPDAAQAHD
-720 SKQVGTANNPISP
+720 KIVTRIAGEE
-733 QRSVRTN
+733 N
-740 AQVNVQTN
+740 AE
-748 AQVNAPG
+748 
-755 SFVQK
+755 
-760 SQVIQTAP
+760 
-768 VQNTTQHT
+768 
-776 ATTQSSVT
+776 
-784 KAPDVQS
+784 
-791 AQQGDDNAK
+791 

>member
-1 MSSHFDSGIQC
+1 MSSHFNSAIQC
-12 LSLIARFHQLPAEPS
+12 LSLVARFHQIPAEPN
-27 ALKREFQHD
+27 ALIREFQHN

-60 DKVEKLSAHLL
+60 DSAEHLSEHLL
-71 PAIARHEDGHFFI
+71 PAIARHRDGHFFI
-84 IAKSTDDEVLIQD
+84 IAKVANDEVLIQD
-97 LQNQKP
+97 IHPSAESNAP
-103 ETLSFAQ
+103 TTHTFAELSAF
-110 LETIWNG
+110 WDG
-117 ELLLLSKRSSLLSES
+117 ELLLLSKRTSFFSGALSGVMNQS
-132 AKFGFSWFLPALVK
+132 AKFGFSWFIPALIK
-146 YKPYFSDVFVASFF
+146 YKTYFTDVFVASFF

-211 VFSHTT
+211 IFSHTT

-228 YKHMLSLPVSYFN
+228 YKHMLSLPVAYFN
-241 TRRVGDTV
+241 SRRVGDTV

-264 SSLTVVLDVFFS
+264 SSLTVVLDVLFS

-298 PFYFAL
+298 PFYLAL

-316 NEKFQRSAENHSFL
+316 EEKFQRSAENHSFL

-342 MAVEPQLRNTWEDKL
+342 MAVEPQLRNSWDDKL
-357 ADYVNTSFKTSN
+357 ADYVNISFKTSN
-369 LNNVY
+369 LNNIY
-374 SQVAA
+374 SQIAA
-379 YINKVGGL
+379 YINKIGGL
-387 FTLYFGAIAVVTGE
+387 LTLYFGSIAVVSAE

-413 SQRVSGPIMRL
+413 AQRVSGPIMRL

-443 VLNAPSEPGYN
+443 VLDSPSEPGYN

-465 QVLFE
+465 QVVFE
-470 DVVFRYGPNRAPV
+470 EVLFRYAPNRAPV
-483 LNNISFQC
+483 LNNISFAC

-513 VQRLYVPESGRVM
+513 IQRLYVPESGRVLV
-526 IDGVDLAMVEPAW
+526 DGVDLAMVEPAW

-559 ENIALVDSGMPM
+559 ENIALVDPSMAM
-571 EQVVNAAQLAGAHEF
+571 EQVVQAAQLSGAHEF

-648 RISQGRTVFIIAHR
+648 RISHGRTVFIIAHR

-671 IMVVDKGKLVEQGGH
+671 IMVIEKGRLAEQGSH
-686 EQLIKHG
+686 QQLIQQG
-693 GIYAQ
+693 GIYAH
-698 LYSIQSHQGIGV
+698 LHSIQSHHGIGV
-710 AAKPVKQANL
+710 AEKPAPQTPQQQKQEQHRRQAVQQ
-720 SKQVGTANNPISP
+720 KQIA
-733 QRSVRTN
+733 
-740 AQVNVQTN
+740 AQTN
-748 AQVNAPG
+748 SVN
-755 SFVQK
+755 K
-760 SQVIQTAP
+760 E
-768 VQNTTQHT
+768 
-776 ATTQSSVT
+776 T
-784 KAPDVQS
+784 KNEQ
-791 AQQGDDNAK
+791 

>member
-1 MSSHFDSGIQC
+1 MSSHFTSAIQC
-12 LSLIARFHQLPAEPS
+12 LSLIARFHQIPAEPS
-27 ALKREFQHD
+27 ALIREFQHD
-36 DESLAD
+36 DESLTD

-60 DKVEKLSAHLL
+60 DTPEHLSEHLL
-71 PAIARHEDGHFFI
+71 PAIARHKDGHFFI
-84 IAKSTDDEVLIQD
+84 IAKVANDEVLIQD
-97 LQNQKP
+97 IDPSVASNAP
-103 ETLSFAQ
+103 TTHSFAE
-110 LETIWNG
+110 LSAFWDG
-117 ELLLLSKRSSLLSES
+117 ELLLLSKRTSFFSGVLTES
-132 AKFGFSWFLPALVK
+132 AKFGFSWFVPALIK
-146 YKPYFSDVFVASFF
+146 YKTYFSDVFVASFF

-228 YKHMLSLPVSYFN
+228 YKHMLSLPIAYFN
-241 TRRVGDTV
+241 ARRVGDTV
-249 ARVKELDSIREFLTG
+249 ARVKELDSVREFLTG
-264 SSLTVVLDVFFS
+264 SSLTVVLDVLFS

-298 PFYFAL
+298 PFYLAL

-316 NEKFQRSAENHSFL
+316 EEKFQRSAENHSFL

-342 MAVEPQLRNTWEDKL
+342 MAVEPQLRNSWEDKL
-357 ADYVNTSFKTSN
+357 ADYVNVSFKTGN
-369 LNNVY
+369 LNNIY
-374 SQVAA
+374 SQIAA
-379 YINKVGGL
+379 YINKIGGL
-387 FTLYFGAIAVVTGE
+387 LTLYFGSIAVVSAE

-413 SQRVSGPIMRL
+413 AQRVSGPIMRL

-465 QVLFE
+465 QVIFE
-470 DVVFRYGPNRAPV
+470 KVLFRYAPNRAPV
-483 LNNISFQC
+483 LNDISFAC

-513 VQRLYVPESGRVM
+513 VQRLYVPESGRVL

-559 ENIALVDSGMPM
+559 DNIALVDTGMSM
-571 EQVVNAAQLAGAHEF
+571 EQVVKAAQLSGAHEF

-671 IMVVDKGKLVEQGGH
+671 IMVVDKGRLVEQGGH
-686 EQLIKHG
+686 QQLIKHG
-693 GIYAQ
+693 GIYAH
-698 LYSIQSHQGIGV
+698 LHSIQSHHGIGV
-710 AAKPVKQANL
+710 AENPAPQAPQPVNQQHHQQRQKQEQQRRRTVQQSQIAAQAN
-720 SKQVGTANNPISP
+720 
-733 QRSVRTN
+733 SVNKETDHD
-740 AQVNVQTN
+740 
-748 AQVNAPG
+748 
-755 SFVQK
+755 K
-760 SQVIQTAP
+760 
-768 VQNTTQHT
+768 
-776 ATTQSSVT
+776 
-784 KAPDVQS
+784 
-791 AQQGDDNAK
+791 

>member
-1 MSSHFDSGIQC
+1 
-12 LSLIARFHQLPAEPS
+12 
-27 ALKREFQHD
+27 
-36 DESLAD
+36 
-42 INLIRAAKSLGFK
+42 
-55 AKFIQ
+55 
-60 DKVEKLSAHLL
+60 
-71 PAIARHEDGHFFI
+71 
-84 IAKSTDDEVLIQD
+84 
-97 LQNQKP
+97 
-103 ETLSFAQ
+103 
-110 LETIWNG
+110 
-117 ELLLLSKRSSLLSES
+117 
-132 AKFGFSWFLPALVK
+132 
-146 YKPYFSDVFVASFF
+146 
-160 IQLVGLASPIFFQV
+160 
-174 VIDKVLVHKGMTTLD
+174 
-189 VLAVGFFIVITFE
+189 
-202 VVLTGLRTY
+202 
-211 VFSHTT
+211 
-217 NRVDVELGSKL
+217 
-228 YKHMLSLPVSYFN
+228 MLSLPVAYFN

-249 ARVKELDSIREFLTG
+249 ARVKELDSVREFLTG
-264 SSLTVVLDVFFS
+264 SSLTVVLDVLFS

-288 LLTWIIIGTI
+288 LLTWIIVGTI
-298 PFYFAL
+298 PFYLAL
-304 SLLVTP
+304 SLLITP

-342 MAVEPQLRNTWEDKL
+342 MAVEPQLRNSWEDQL
-357 ADYVNTSFKTSN
+357 ADYVNISFKTSN

-374 SQVAA
+374 SQIAA
-379 YINKVGGL
+379 YINKIGSL
-387 FTLYFGAIAVVTGE
+387 LTLYFGSIAVVSAE

-413 SQRVSGPIMRL
+413 AQRVSAPIMRL
-424 VNLWQDFQQAN
+424 VNLWQDFQQAH

-443 VLNAPSEPGYN
+443 VLNSPSEPGYN

-465 QVLFE
+465 QVLF
-470 DVVFRYGPNRAPV
+470 DNVLFRYVPNRAPV

-513 VQRLYVPESGRVM
+513 IQRLYVPESGRVL

-559 ENIALVDSGMPM
+559 ENIALVDPSMPM
-571 EQVVNAAQLAGAHEF
+571 EQVVNAAKLSGAHEF

-605 SGGQRQRIAIARA
+605 SGGQRQRISIARA

-671 IMVVDKGKLVEQGGH
+671 IMVVDKGRLVEQGSH
-686 EQLIKHG
+686 QQLLKHG

-698 LYSIQSHQGIGV
+698 LYSIQNHHGV
-710 AAKPVKQANL
+710 GMADKPVAQTAT
-720 SKQVGTANNPISP
+720 KQVLIKPI
-733 QRSVRTN
+733 V
-740 AQVNVQTN
+740 
-748 AQVNAPG
+748 
-755 SFVQK
+755 
-760 SQVIQTAP
+760 
-768 VQNTTQHT
+768 
-776 ATTQSSVT
+776 
-784 KAPDVQS
+784 PDAGGNHV
-791 AQQGDDNAK
+791 

>member
-1 MSSHFDSGIQC
+1 MSSNFNSAIQC
-12 LSLIARFHQLPAEPS
+12 LSLVARFHQIPAKPS
-27 ALKREFQHD
+27 ALIREFQHED
-36 DESLAD
+36 DSLAD

-60 DKVEKLSAHLL
+60 DTPEHLSEHLL
-71 PAIARHEDGHFFI
+71 PAIARHQDEHFFI
-84 IAKSTDDEVLIQD
+84 IAKVANGEVLIQD
-97 LQNQKP
+97 IDQSAASNAP
-103 ETLSFAQ
+103 TTYSFEE
-110 LETIWNG
+110 LNTFWSG
-117 ELLLLSKRSSLLSES
+117 ELVILSKRSIFLSGVLTES
-132 AKFGFSWFLPALVK
+132 AKFGFSWFIPALIK
-146 YKPYFSDVFVASFF
+146 YKTYFCDVFVASFF

-202 VVLTGLRTY
+202 VILTGLRTY
-211 VFSHTT
+211 IFSHTT

-264 SSLTVVLDVFFS
+264 SSLTVVLDVLFS

-298 PFYFAL
+298 PFYLAL
-304 SLLVTP
+304 SLFVTP

-316 NEKFQRSAENHSFL
+316 EEKFQRSAENHSFL

-342 MAVEPQLRNTWEDKL
+342 MAVEPQLRNSWEDKL
-357 ADYVNTSFKTSN
+357 ADYVNISFKTGN
-369 LNNVY
+369 LNNIY
-374 SQVAA
+374 SQIAA
-379 YINKVGGL
+379 YINKIGGL
-387 FTLYFGAIAVVTGE
+387 LTLYFGSIAVVSAE

-413 SQRVSGPIMRL
+413 AQRVSGPIMRL

-443 VLNAPSEPGYN
+443 VLDSPSEPGYN

-465 QVLFE
+465 KVVFDNVLF
-470 DVVFRYGPNRAPV
+470 RYAPNRTPV
-483 LNNISFQC
+483 LNNISFAC
-491 RPGEVIGIVGR
+491 NPGEMIGIVGR

-513 VQRLYVPESGRVM
+513 IQRLYVPESGRVL

-559 ENIALVDSGMPM
+559 ENIALVDTGMSM
-571 EQVVNAAQLAGAHEF
+571 EQVVKAAQLSGAHEF

-648 RISQGRTVFIIAHR
+648 RISKDRTVFIIAHR
-662 LSAVKDANR
+662 LSAVKDTNR
-671 IMVVDKGKLVEQGGH
+671 IMVIDKGGLVEQGSH
-686 EQLIKHG
+686 QQLINNG
-693 GIYAQ
+693 GIYAH
-698 LYSIQSHQGIGV
+698 LHSIQSHHGIGV
-710 AAKPVKQANL
+710 AEKPITLQQQAENQQRQKQEQQRRQAVQQKQRAAQAN
-720 SKQVGTANNPISP
+720 
-733 QRSVRTN
+733 SVN
-740 AQVNVQTN
+740 
-748 AQVNAPG
+748 
-755 SFVQK
+755 K
-760 SQVIQTAP
+760 E
-768 VQNTTQHT
+768 
-776 ATTQSSVT
+776 
-784 KAPDVQS
+784 
-791 AQQGDDNAK
+791 AKHDK

>member
-1 MSSHFDSGIQC
+1 MSSYFNSGIQC
-12 LSLIARFHQLPAEPS
+12 LSLIARFHQIPAEPN
-27 ALKREFQHD
+27 ALIREFHHQ
-36 DESLAD
+36 DESLSD
-42 INLIRAAKSLGFK
+42 VNLIRAAKSLGFK

-60 DKVEKLSAHLL
+60 DTPQELSSHLL
-71 PAIARHEDGHFFI
+71 PAIARHKDGHFFI
-84 IAKSTDDEVLIQD
+84 IAKVSDNEILIQD
-97 LQNQKP
+97 IESKRPLTYTFD
-103 ETLSFAQ
+103 E
-110 LETIWNG
+110 LEKIWTG
-117 ELLLLSKRSSLLSES
+117 EVLLLSKRTSVLSGALSES
-132 AKFGFSWFLPALVK
+132 AKFGFSWFIPALIK
-146 YKPYFSDVFVASFF
+146 YKPYFSDVFIASFF
-160 IQLVGLASPIFFQV
+160 IQLVGLATPIFFQV

-228 YKHMLSLPVSYFN
+228 YKHMLSLPIAYFN
-241 TRRVGDTV
+241 ARRVGDTV
-249 ARVKELDSIREFLTG
+249 ARVKELESIREFLTG

-288 LLTWIIIGTI
+288 LLTWIVLGTI
-298 PFYFAL
+298 PFYFIL
-304 SLLVTP
+304 SLIITP

-342 MAVEPQLRNTWEDKL
+342 MAVEPQLRNTWDDKL
-357 ADYVNTSFKTSN
+357 ADYVNISFKTGN
-369 LNNVY
+369 LNNIY
-374 SQVAA
+374 SQIAA

-387 FTLYFGAIAVVTGE
+387 LTLYFGAIAVVTGE

-413 SQRVSGPIMRL
+413 AQRVSWPIMRL

-443 VLNAPSEPGYN
+443 VLNLPSEPGYD
-454 PNRATLPDIKG
+454 PTRATLPAIQGK
-465 QVLFE
+465 VLF
-470 DVVFRYGPNRAPV
+470 DNVLFRYGPNRAPV

-491 RPGEVIGIVGR
+491 NQGEVIGIVGR

-513 VQRLYVPESGRVM
+513 IQRLYVPELGRVL

-551 FLFNRTVR
+551 FLFNRSVR
-559 ENIALVDSGMPM
+559 ENIALVDPGMSM
-571 EQVVNAAQLAGAHEF
+571 ERVVNAAQLSGAHEF

-671 IMVVDKGKLVEQGGH
+671 IMVVDKGKLVEQGSH
-686 EQLIKHG
+686 DQLVKHG

-698 LYSIQSHQGIGV
+698 LYSIQSHHGIGV
-710 AAKPVKQANL
+710 AAKPPKFPITPNDIAPTNNNTEVAGDVK
-720 SKQVGTANNPISP
+720 
-733 QRSVRTN
+733 
-740 AQVNVQTN
+740 
-748 AQVNAPG
+748 
-755 SFVQK
+755 
-760 SQVIQTAP
+760 
-768 VQNTTQHT
+768 
-776 ATTQSSVT
+776 
-784 KAPDVQS
+784 
-791 AQQGDDNAK
+791 